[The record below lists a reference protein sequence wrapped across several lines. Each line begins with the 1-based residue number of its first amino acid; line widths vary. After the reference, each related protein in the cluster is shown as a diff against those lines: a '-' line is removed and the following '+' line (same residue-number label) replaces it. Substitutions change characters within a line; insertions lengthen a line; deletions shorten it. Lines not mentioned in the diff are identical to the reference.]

1 MQSPQ
6 PQAFEDI
13 AAREEG
19 LKRTLSSRQLTMI
32 AIGGAIGTG
41 LFLGSG
47 FAIGFAGPSV
57 LISYLIGAAIALL
70 LMACMAEMTVAHP
83 VAGSFGA
90 WAEFYVSPLAGF
102 LVRIAYWAGVVF
114 GLGTE
119 ISAIAVYMGFWFPN
133 VPGWLWIVSFA
144 LVLVLVNATNVELF
158 GTVEYGLSAL
168 KIAAVLAFLV
178 LGAWLLFVRTHSNST
193 TDSLPIGFSNYTAFG
208 GFFPKGLRGMWTAVL
223 VALFSYFSIEAIAVA
238 AAEARDPKVAIRRAF
253 RATLARLVLFYV
265 LTLAVVLALV
275 PWNVTASGT
284 AQSPFITVMVRTHIA
299 HAAGVVNFVILIA
312 ALSAMNS
319 QLYVSSRMLFSLA
332 RSGYTPRL
340 LGTLSKRGVPV
351 MALLASTFGI
361 AVAAVLNARYHDRS
375 FLIMLAVSI
384 FGPMFAWLM
393 IFVTHYRFRMRHRDA
408 DLPFVAWGFPYTT
421 VAGMVLMLAALLT
434 TWFARDFKPTLSYG
448 IPFLLIMTLT
458 YFAYKKSARTKAAL
472 SADEVP
478 AA

>member
-1 MQSPQ
+1 MQSPP
-6 PQAFEDI
+6 PQAFEEI
-13 AAREEG
+13 SAREEG
-19 LKRTLSSRQLTMI
+19 LERTLSSRQLTMI

-57 LISYLIGAAIALL
+57 LISYLIGALIALL

-114 GLGTE
+114 ALGTE
-119 ISAIAVYMGFWFPN
+119 ISAVAVYMGFWFPS
-133 VPGWLWIVSFA
+133 VPGWLWIVSFTV
-144 LVLVLVNATNVELF
+144 VLVLVNIANVRFF
-158 GTVEYGLSAL
+158 GTVEYGLSTL
-168 KIAAVLAFLV
+168 KVAAVLIFLA
-178 LGAWLLFVRTHSNST
+178 LGAWLLFAKAHSAT
-193 TDSLPIGFSNYTAFG
+193 TDGSPIGFSNYTAFG

-238 AAEARDPKVAIRRAF
+238 AAEARDPKLAIQRAF

-265 LTLAVVLALV
+265 LTLAIVLALV
-275 PWNVTASGT
+275 PWNITASGK
-284 AQSPFITVMVRTHIA
+284 AQSPFITVMERTHIA

-340 LGTLSKRGVPV
+340 LGRLSKDGVPV

-361 AVAAVLNARYHDRS
+361 AVAAVLNARYHDQS
-375 FLIMLAVSI
+375 FLIMLAVAI

-393 IFVTHYRFRMRHRDA
+393 IFVTHYRFRMRHKHA

-421 VAGMVLMLAALLT
+421 VAGGVLMLAALAT
-434 TWFARDFKPTLSYG
+434 TWFSEDFKATLRYG
-448 IPFLLIMTLT
+448 IPFLLIMTLM
-458 YFAYKKSARTKAAL
+458 YFVYQKNARAKAAL
-472 SADEVP
+472 TTNEVP